1 VSEIES
7 HKGEIEELKKQL
19 EETNNQL
26 TQIEVSPKENKIKNL
41 FKFGGK
47 K

>member
-19 EETNNQL
+19 EQVNQQL
-26 TQIEVSPKENKIKNL
+26 AQIETPAKDKGIKSF
-41 FKFGGK
+41 FKFSGK